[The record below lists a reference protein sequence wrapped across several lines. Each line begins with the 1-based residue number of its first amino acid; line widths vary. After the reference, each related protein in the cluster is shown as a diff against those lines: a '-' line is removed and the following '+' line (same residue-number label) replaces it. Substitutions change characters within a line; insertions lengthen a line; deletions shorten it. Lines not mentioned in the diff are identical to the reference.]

1 MAFIRQRKGFA
12 IMTHS
17 AIEYWWVFLRGAGVT
32 VGLSALALALGL
44 IVGTLVALMRL
55 SRLWVVRALGFA
67 YVEFFR
73 SIPILVLLFFS
84 YFGLSYFLGIDI
96 SPFSAA
102 TVSLTLLASSAL
114 AEVVRAAI
122 LSVGAGQWQAA
133 YAAGMFPFQVYRL
146 IIVPQAVRVMM
157 GPTVSVYIGTLK
169 DSSYAAVIGYV
180 ELMKSGLFVRDVTR
194 DGLTSLLIV
203 SVLYFVINYA
213 ISLVGHYVEAK
224 FKVIL

>member
-1 MAFIRQRKGFA
+1 
-12 IMTHS
+12 MTNS
-17 AIEYWWVFLRGAGVT
+17 AIEYWWVFVRGAGVT
-32 VGLSALALALGL
+32 VGLSALALVLGL

-55 SRLWVVRALGFA
+55 SRFWVVRALGFA

-84 YFGLSYFLGIDI
+84 YFGLSYFLSIDI
-96 SPFSAA
+96 SPFLAA
-102 TVSLTLLASSAL
+102 TLSLTFLASSAL

-133 YAAGMFPFQVYRL
+133 YAAGMFPFQVYRY

-157 GPTVSVYIGTLK
+157 GPTISVYIGTLK

-194 DGLTSLLIV
+194 DGLSSLLIV
-203 SVLYFVINYA
+203 SVLYFVMNYA
-213 ISLVGHYVEAK
+213 ISLVGHHIETRY
-224 FKVIL
+224 KVIL

>member
-1 MAFIRQRKGFA
+1 VS
-12 IMTHS
+12 HS
-17 AIEYWWVFLRGAGVT
+17 AVEYWWVFVRGAGVT
-32 VGLSALALALGL
+32 VGLSALALVLGL
-44 IVGTLVALMRL
+44 VVGTLIALMRL
-55 SRLWVVRALGFA
+55 SRFWILRALGIA

-73 SIPILVLLFFS
+73 SI
-84 YFGLSYFLGIDI
+84 LGIDL
-96 SPFSAA
+96 SPFVAA
-102 TVSLTLLASSAL
+102 TISLTLLASSSL

-133 YAAGMFPFQVYRL
+133 HAAGMFPFQVYRYV
-146 IIVPQAVRVMM
+146 IVPQAVRVMM

-203 SVLYFVINYA
+203 SLLYFVINYA
-213 ISLVGHYVEAK
+213 ISLVGHRVEMK
-224 FKVIL
+224 FKVIT

>member
-1 MAFIRQRKGFA
+1 LS
-12 IMTHS
+12 HS
-17 AIEYWWVFLRGAGVT
+17 AIEYWWVFVRGAGVT
-32 VGLSALALALGL
+32 VGLSALALILGL
-44 IVGTLVALMRL
+44 IVGTLIALMRL
-55 SRLWVVRALGFA
+55 SRFWVLQALGFA

-84 YFGLSYFLGIDI
+84 FFGLSYFLGIDL
-96 SPFSAA
+96 SPFVAA
-102 TVSLTLLASSAL
+102 TISLTLLASSAL

-122 LSVGAGQWQAA
+122 QSVGAGQWQAA
-133 YAAGMFPFQVYRL
+133 YAAGMFPFQVYRYV
-146 IIVPQAVRVMM
+146 IVPQAVRVMM

-203 SVLYFVINYA
+203 SLLYFVINYA
-213 ISLVGHYVEAK
+213 ISLVGHRVETR
-224 FKVIL
+224 FKVIT